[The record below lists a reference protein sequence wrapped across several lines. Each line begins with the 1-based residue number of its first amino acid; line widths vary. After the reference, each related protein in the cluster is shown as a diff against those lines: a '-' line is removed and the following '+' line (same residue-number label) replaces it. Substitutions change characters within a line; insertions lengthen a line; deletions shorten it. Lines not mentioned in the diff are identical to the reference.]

1 MKKSTISKQGKS
13 GSVRTFLK
21 PLLIIAF
28 LLVAIHFNSN
38 AQVKTGK
45 EAAIKSA
52 EAALSKAQVS
62 LDKIEIQLVTSDS
75 LIVSGQSMIKEAT
88 TELKNIELESKKLEK
103 EDNANRKP
111 LEKQLRSKDRDES
124 KQALVEM
131 KKLDALVKAN
141 FKESANKLK
150 IANKQR
156 TVGEANLSKGKSL
169 KSLAQ
174 SGLKAA
180 KNNVKL
186 AQEKLDKAN
195 KLK

>member
-1 MKKSTISKQGKS
+1 MKKITIKKQWKS
-13 GSVRTFLK
+13 GSGRTFVK
-21 PLLIIAF
+21 SQLIIAF
-28 LLVAIHFNSN
+28 LLVAFHFNSN

-45 EAAIKSA
+45 EVAIKNA
-52 EAALSKAQVS
+52 EVALSKAQVI
-62 LDKIEIQLVTSDS
+62 LDKIERQLVISDS
-75 LIVSGQSMIKEAT
+75 LIVSGQNMIKEAT

-103 EDNANRKP
+103 EDNVNRKP

-124 KQALVEM
+124 KQAMVEI
-131 KKLDALVKAN
+131 KKLDALVKTN
-141 FKESANKLK
+141 FKESTNKLK

-156 TVGEANLSKGKSL
+156 TVGEANLSKGKSM
-169 KSLAQ
+169 KSIAQ

-180 KNNVKL
+180 KSNVKL